1 LTAQDEGN
9 RIAIHSALPGN
20 SIVSKYVPNNNG
32 RSPSSLTIKELPPD
46 GRPREKLKA
55 LGAAALS
62 EAELLAIILRVGTQ
76 GHSVIDLAN
85 RLLVTYG
92 GLVGLSHVSF
102 TELCTVHGLGE
113 AKACQLKAALEMG
126 RRLLLAQPEERLQV
140 RSPADLV
147 PLLLLELGP
156 LDQETLRVILLNS
169 KNQVIKMVDVYRGSL
184 NSSLVR
190 VAEVFKEA
198 VRVNAAAIIVA
209 HNHPS
214 GDPTPSPEDARV
226 TEQIVAAGKLLEIDV
241 LDHLVIGERSYT
253 SLREKRLGFK

>member
-1 LTAQDEGN
+1 MPVDKPK
-9 RIAIHSALPGN
+9 S
-20 SIVSKYVPNNNG
+20 NG
-32 RSPSSLTIKELPPD
+32 RANLTIKELPLD

-55 LGAAALS
+55 LGAGALA

-76 GHSVIDLAN
+76 GESVVNLAS
-85 RLLVTYG
+85 RLLTTYG
-92 GLVGLSHVSF
+92 GLAGLARVPF
-102 TELCTVHGLGE
+102 TELCEVHGLGE

-140 RSPADLV
+140 RSPADLA
-147 PLLLLELGP
+147 PLLMLELAP
-156 LDQETLRVILLNS
+156 LDQETLRVVLLNT
-169 KNQVIKMVDVYRGSL
+169 KNQVIKFSDVYKGSL

-214 GDPTPSPEDARV
+214 GDPTPSMEDARV
-226 TEQIVAAGKLLEIDV
+226 TEQIVAAGKLLEIEV
-241 LDHLVIGERSYT
+241 LDHLVIGERSYV

>member
-1 LTAQDEGN
+1 M
-9 RIAIHSALPGN
+9 PGDK
-20 SIVSKYVPNNNG
+20 VKPNG
-32 RSPSSLTIKELPPD
+32 RASLTIKELPAD

-55 LGAAALS
+55 LGPGALS
-62 EAELLAIILRVGTQ
+62 DGELLAIILRMGTH
-76 GHSVIDLAN
+76 GESVVDLSH
-85 RLLVTYG
+85 RLLKTYG
-92 GLVGLSHVSF
+92 GLAGLARVSF
-102 TELCTVHGLGE
+102 AGLCEVHGLGE

-147 PLLLLELGP
+147 PILMLEMGP
-156 LDQETLRVILLNS
+156 LDQETLRVVLLNT
-169 KNQVIKMVDVYRGSL
+169 KNQVIKFSDVYRGSL

-226 TEQIVAAGKLLEIDV
+226 TEQIVAAGKLLEIEV
-241 LDHLVIGERSYT
+241 LDHLVIGERTYV